1 MTDLRRTV
9 KRVTIGRR
17 RDRSKSRALV
27 ISLEPGDLVGV
38 RMMGTR
44 QTYRIGI
51 EGLYELA
58 IRSHMA
64 RIEKRA
70 RELVKRDGLKPRSA
84 LVKARKELQGDLRP

>member
-27 ISLEPGDLVGV
+27 ISLEPGDVVGV

-44 QTYRIGI
+44 QTFRVSI
-51 EGLYELA
+51 EGVFEYAMRQHL
-58 IRSHMA
+58 A
-64 RIEKRA
+64 RIDKRT
-70 RELVKRDGLKPRSA
+70 RQIVKSEGLKPRSA
-84 LVKARKELQGDLRP
+84 MVKARKELAHDLKP